1 MSNITEIDILEEAK
15 ENFLTYTEEVLTD
28 RAVPAAE
35 DGLLSVHRKLLW
47 TMEILLKMTSKT
59 KYKKCASLVGSTL
72 ASSYYHGDASC
83 YGALC
88 KLAQPYLMRYPLI
101 DGEGNLGTQEGNG
114 LEAASR
120 YCVAGETLIPTEK
133 GLFPIGDLA
142 KDVPLNSEGDFFTQV
157 RGRNGKLT
165 RTVKIV
171 NSGIHPVYRILL
183 ENGQSIKATANHP
196 ILTLNKYLD
205 PKWKKVEELKVN
217 SRVLFPVFAENNNFG
232 DYNDLDE
239 AAMLG
244 TFLGAGWLYKKK
256 GFVINELETYEPIF
270 AVQRWISKTFEKD
283 EPLYLYDHYYQRNR
297 MFYVQDSEVR
307 EYLAKEYGLDCMI
320 KDRELPKRV
329 FTATKAYQA
338 TLLKYLFTCHGE
350 IKYIG
355 STITVRFVSLSKKL
369 IEQIQLILQ
378 MNFGILSTIKE
389 SEDHYFLNIE
399 PLHLKRF
406 RKQIGVFSK
415 KKSKNLKIAIKRVES
430 SQTGILLDS
439 LMKIPETATLLKNRY
454 NLGDT
459 TNYNLINLAK
469 IQGKIEKEEYYYIK
483 HLMLNYCTMKIIQI
497 TELPPEPVYCFTIN
511 DNIHAFIGN
520 GFINH
525 NTNAKPSKYADLMM
539 GDFSKKVVPLK
550 ETYNGEYMEPVVL
563 PSLLP
568 NAIVNGRETIAVG
581 LAHNSLPNNLRE
593 TCDAI
598 IARIKKGSPLTID
611 ELMEYMKGPDFPLKN
626 TIINSKDI
634 KEAYRTG
641 RSKVSLKVRGQYHI
655 EKNCIVFDTIPYRT
669 YRNKIKEQIL
679 KNAEELDNYIE
690 DFSDESNVG
699 INRLVFKLKR
709 GIEPTQAAE
718 ALFALTDLQTSLSYN
733 MNYIV
738 NGTPKMCSM
747 MDLID
752 AYVQH
757 QIQVLIKATEYDKE
771 KAEARKH
778 ILEGL
783 LLILTN
789 IDEAIKLIKSSKD
802 KVEALNKLTS
812 NFVLDEIQAE
822 AVLNMK
828 LSSLTKLDKDT
839 LLKELKEKIAIIER
853 CCNILEKE
861 DFRNN
866 VLIEKITLL
875 KNKYGD
881 DRRTELTQ
889 IDIKPEEKII
899 EEVIPEDVVVILSQT
914 GDIKRVPVSSF
925 KVQRKNGKG
934 VKTKDDAILSTIS
947 TNTIDNLLLFS
958 RKGKMFKMIV
968 DDVPVGTNSSKG
980 INVNTLIKIDA
991 DDEIIAITSL
1001 ARSSTAKYVVFF
1013 TKKGLMKKTLLEEYT
1028 KIKRGTGIAAIKIN
1042 EGDSIVNV
1050 EFLNEEQI
1058 LVITKKGMAI
1068 RFESKLVNSVGRIA
1082 AGVKTIKLDDGDE
1095 LIAGLP
1101 ITSETD
1107 EVGIISTKGYGK
1119 KTSIK
1124 EFTIQGRA
1132 GKGIVI
1138 YKPTMVYGEIAIA
1151 TIIKPTDNIL
1161 LIGKP
1166 NSICISATE
1175 LPLLSRTSFGNIM
1188 IKSNIQSGVKF

>member
-205 PKWKKVEELKVN
+205 PKWKKVEELKIN

-244 TFLGAGWLYKKK
+244 TFFGAGWLYKKK

-497 TELPPEPVYCFTIN
+497 TGLPPEPVYCFTIN

-598 IARIKKGSPLTID
+598 IARIKKGSSLTID

-866 VLIEKITLL
+866 VLIEKIILL
-875 KNKYGD
+875 ENKYGD
-881 DRRTELTQ
+881 DRRTELVDLLTEKKTIIKEPKEVNVLISKNLTIQRSDKQ
-889 IDIKPEEKII
+889 IKKEVSLYSKKIMTTDSLLFFTESGKVVKLTVEKIPEKETSLKELLSLKTDKI
-899 EEVIPEDVVVILSQT
+899 IKIIDSNETKQYLALFTKSGFIKKTPLKSYLEIKKNLYLTFALKLKTNDKVCAVVPIDNESVFITTEQGMFIAFETNNITATSRNAIGVKGIDLKEGDYAVAADVYNKEQNIFMLSDDGYIKVIPSN
-914 GDIKRVPVSSF
+914 SF
-925 KVQRKNGKG
+925 TLQNRGGKG
-934 VKTKDDAILSTIS
+934 VIIKKHSEAK
-947 TNTIDNLLLFS
+947 FS
-958 RKGKMFKMIV
+958 HAV
-968 DDVPVGTNSSKG
+968 
-980 INVNTLIKIDA
+980 
-991 DDEIIAITSL
+991 
-1001 ARSSTAKYVVFF
+1001 TATQK
-1013 TKKGLMKKTLLEEYT
+1013 
-1028 KIKRGTGIAAIKIN
+1028 AIK
-1042 EGDSIVNV
+1042 
-1050 EFLNEEQI
+1050 LY
-1058 LVITKKGMAI
+1058 
-1068 RFESKLVNSVGRIA
+1068 
-1082 AGVKTIKLDDGDE
+1082 
-1095 LIAGLP
+1095 LIGENKQSY
-1101 ITSETD
+1101 I
-1107 EVGIISTKGYGK
+1107 
-1119 KTSIK
+1119 SIK
-1124 EFTIQGRA
+1124 ELPQMDKTQVGR
-1132 GKGIVI
+1132 KVTKEKIEYI
-1138 YKPTMVYGEIAIA
+1138 
-1151 TIIKPTDNIL
+1151 IL
-1161 LIGKP
+1161 L
-1166 NSICISATE
+1166 
-1175 LPLLSRTSFGNIM
+1175 
-1188 IKSNIQSGVKF
+1188 

>member
-120 YCVAGETLIPTEK
+120 YCVAGETLIPTEE
-133 GLFPIGDLA
+133 GLFSIGDLA

-205 PKWKKVEELKVN
+205 PKWKKVEELKIN

-270 AVQRWISKTFEKD
+270 AVQKWVSKTFEKD

-593 TCDAI
+593 TCNAI
-598 IARIKKGSPLTID
+598 IARIKKGSSLTID

-881 DRRTELTQ
+881 DRRTELVDLLTEKKTIIKEPKEVNVLISKNLTIQRSDKQ
-889 IDIKPEEKII
+889 IKKEVSLYSKKIMTTDSLLFFTESGKVVKLTVEKIPEKETSLKELLSLKTDKI
-899 EEVIPEDVVVILSQT
+899 IKIIDSNETKQYLALFTKSGFIKKTPLKSYLEIKKNLYLTFALKLKTNDKVCAVVPIDNESVFITTEQGMFIAFETNSITATSRNAIGVKGIDLKEGDYAVVADVYNKEQNIFMLSDDGYIKVIPSN
-914 GDIKRVPVSSF
+914 SF
-925 KVQRKNGKG
+925 TLQNRGGKG
-934 VKTKDDAILSTIS
+934 VIIKKHSEAK
-947 TNTIDNLLLFS
+947 FS
-958 RKGKMFKMIV
+958 H
-968 DDVPVGTNSSKG
+968 
-980 INVNTLIKIDA
+980 
-991 DDEIIAITSL
+991 AIT
-1001 ARSSTAKYVVFF
+1001 ATQK
-1013 TKKGLMKKTLLEEYT
+1013 
-1028 KIKRGTGIAAIKIN
+1028 AIK
-1042 EGDSIVNV
+1042 
-1050 EFLNEEQI
+1050 LY
-1058 LVITKKGMAI
+1058 
-1068 RFESKLVNSVGRIA
+1068 
-1082 AGVKTIKLDDGDE
+1082 
-1095 LIAGLP
+1095 LIGENKQSY
-1101 ITSETD
+1101 I
-1107 EVGIISTKGYGK
+1107 
-1119 KTSIK
+1119 SIK
-1124 EFTIQGRA
+1124 ELPQMDKTQVGR
-1132 GKGIVI
+1132 KVTKEKIEYI
-1138 YKPTMVYGEIAIA
+1138 
-1151 TIIKPTDNIL
+1151 IL
-1161 LIGKP
+1161 L
-1166 NSICISATE
+1166 
-1175 LPLLSRTSFGNIM
+1175 
-1188 IKSNIQSGVKF
+1188 